1 MTQDDLRFLAARCN
15 ARFTDLFCFD
25 LTQDLRFVLS
35 DHFWELH
42 GRGMRCGIVR
52 QIWLNAP
59 PNDRPDYRE
68 VLARCQGIEST
79 DDPAVALARI
89 LDLEHRIASKENP
102 TMQFERFPSIRQSDY
117 EASLRATPV
126 VTSGE
131 TRSTLTQIVEAAHA
145 NSVTKGFWDDQKLAI
160 NSTRLDQGLVQRTI
174 PEKLALI
181 HSEVSEALEDY
192 RDGAMVTTVDGNG
205 KPVGFPSELADIVI
219 RVCDLAGALGIDLDA
234 EIAQKMRHNAGRSRK
249 HGKVC

>member
-1 MTQDDLRFLAARCN
+1 MTQDDLQALAALCN
-15 ARFTDLFCFD
+15 ARVTDLYCFD
-25 LTQDLRFVLS
+25 LTQDLRLVLDS
-35 DHFWELH
+35 STHWWELH
-42 GRGMRCGIVR
+42 GRSLRGGIVR
-52 QIWLNAP
+52 RTWLNAP
-59 PNDRPDYRE
+59 FHSRPDYRE
-68 VLARCQGIEST
+68 ALERVCGIEAT
-79 DDPAVALARI
+79 DDPAVALDRI
-89 LDLEHRIASKENP
+89 MDLEQRFASKEKKP
-102 TMQFERFPSIRQSDY
+102 MPFERFHSITQREYDASSRYDAVRREGRQTVP
-117 EASLRATPV
+117 E
-126 VTSGE
+126 
-131 TRSTLTQIVEAAHA
+131 IVEAAHA
-145 NSVTKGFWDDQKLAI
+145 NSVAKGFWDDQKLAV

-234 EIAQKMRHNAGRSRK
+234 EIAQKMRHNAGRPRK